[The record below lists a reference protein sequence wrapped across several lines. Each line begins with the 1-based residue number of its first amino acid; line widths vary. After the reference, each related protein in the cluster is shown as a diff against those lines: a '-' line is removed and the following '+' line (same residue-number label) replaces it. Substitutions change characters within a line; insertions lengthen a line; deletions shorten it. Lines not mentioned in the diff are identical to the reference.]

1 MLAKESGIIHGVKYY
16 PAGATTNSDSGV
28 TDLEGRFKVLEA
40 MMKHGVPL
48 LLHGEVTNKEVDI
61 FDREKVF
68 LELVLSRVVK
78 EFPDLKIV
86 LEHIT
91 TSDSVD
97 FVDSCSDK
105 VAATITAHH
114 LLLNRGDLFD
124 GGVRPHHYCL
134 PILKRER
141 HRLALIRAAVSGS
154 PKYFL
159 GTDSAPHERHT
170 KEASCG
176 CAGVYTAHA
185 ALECYAA
192 AFDSVGAMNKLEDF
206 ASTFGARFY
215 ELPLNTGQIKLV
227 RKEQKIPP
235 EYGYSGG
242 AIVPFRAGQNL
253 DWSVEA

>member
-1 MLAKESGIIHGVKYY
+1 MKYY

-114 LLLNRGDLFD
+114 LLLNRGGLFD

-170 KEASCG
+170 KEASLAVLG
-176 CAGVYTAHA
+176 
-185 ALECYAA
+185 
-192 AFDSVGAMNKLEDF
+192 FI
-206 ASTFGARFY
+206 
-215 ELPLNTGQIKLV
+215 PLTLLSNVMRQLLIL
-227 RKEQKIPP
+227 
-235 EYGYSGG
+235 SG
-242 AIVPFRAGQNL
+242 P
-253 DWSVEA
+253 